1 MEPTPPPNPD
11 ALRSAQ
17 GAAASPDPVT
27 ADLLAKHSAGDR
39 LTAQEY
45 GKLGAFKKKVANFF
59 GAKGGATPGSP
70 QLGLAPGDAARMGA
84 VATPEASADRLA
96 VVPVDSGVARRVAGA
111 VLTRSEAITVRW
123 IERHAAKAGAT
134 GAALDRFRDAARF
147 TVDDR
152 ALIVDLTP
160 DVFAELGIDARKSP
174 LITVGAVLGL
184 HVTNL
189 WLAVDELKELAKQR
203 ETPAPAKPT
212 SPTPTPPAGVA
223 PTDPPRPSA
232 PGGDK

>member
-1 MEPTPPPNPD
+1 M
-11 ALRSAQ
+11 
-17 GAAASPDPVT
+17 
-27 ADLLAKHSAGDR
+27 
-39 LTAQEY
+39 
-45 GKLGAFKKKVANFF
+45 
-59 GAKGGATPGSP
+59 
-70 QLGLAPGDAARMGA
+70 
-84 VATPEASADRLA
+84 
-96 VVPVDSGVARRVAGA
+96 
-111 VLTRSEAITVRW
+111 
-123 IERHAAKAGAT
+123 
-134 GAALDRFRDAARF
+134 
-147 TVDDR
+147 DDR